1 MPVYVKA
8 SAAISPQHSFRQT
21 EFPDTPESVPGNTLR
36 CIEPDYTGYVGP
48 VQIRRMTRIVKMGIA
63 ASKEALKTAGVE
75 NPDAII
81 VGTGLGC
88 LEETEKFLR
97 NMLDTD
103 EQTPA
108 PTQFINSTHNSVAG
122 QIALQ
127 IKCFGYNYTYVHK
140 AFSFV
145 SALDDACLQIELQGA
160 KNVLLGGTDEF
171 TESKHHFYDL
181 IGYWK
186 KDLPDTLSI
195 YSQKGPGSTDGEG
208 SAFFVLTPEL
218 SGAICQ
224 ITGTAS
230 VYGSDLSNVQAAC
243 LQLLQE
249 NRLTADDI
257 DLILTGKNGD
267 DRYDHF
273 YEAICSDFPAE
284 TTLGRFKHLC
294 GSYYTADAFGCWLA
308 SEIFRT
314 SVIPEYCIER
324 KGKKSGNFRH
334 ILLCNNV
341 LGNNHVFI
349 LLSAC

>member
-1 MPVYVKA
+1 MPVYIKA
-8 SAAISPQHSFRQT
+8 SAAISPQNSFKQT
-21 EFPDTPESVPGNTLR
+21 GFPDIPVSVQGNSLR
-36 CIEPDYTGYVGP
+36 CIEPDYSVYVGP

-108 PTQFINSTHNSVAG
+108 PTQFINSTHNSIAG

-127 IKCFGYNYTYVHK
+127 IKCLGYNYTYVHK
-140 AFSFV
+140 GFSFL
-145 SALDDACLQIELQGA
+145 SALDDACLQIELHGA

-186 KDLPDTLSI
+186 KDIPDSLSL
-195 YSQKGPGSTDGEG
+195 YNHRGPGSIDGEG
-208 SAFFVLTPEL
+208 SAFFVL
-218 SGAICQ
+218 SSDAAGAVCQ
-224 ITGTAS
+224 ITDTAS
-230 VYGSDLSNVQAAC
+230 VYGSDAEQIRTAC
-243 LQLLQE
+243 SHLL
-249 NRLTADDI
+249 
-257 DLILTGKNGD
+257 GKNGLTPAD
-267 DRYDHF
+267 VNIVLTGRNGDERFDGMYDSV
-273 YEAICSDFPAE
+273 CSDF
-284 TTLGRFKHLC
+284 TTDTSIARFKHLC
-294 GSYYTADAFGCWLA
+294 GSYYTADAFACWLA

-314 SVIPEYCIER
+314 NTLPEYCIER
-324 KGKKSGNFRH
+324 KGNKSHKAKH
-334 ILLCNNV
+334 ILLYNHFR
-341 LGNNHVFI
+341 GKNHVFI
-349 LLSAC
+349 LLSAA